1 MPSDVWKV
9 FDLPKASMD
18 YRGCAPKVC
27 RHGKRGVAPDQIRS
41 IAGRSKTF
49 RTSGEAKPQRHVMTS
64 STVGIAPTKTMNKTP
79 LPWSLWFRQI
89 RAIFRLEIEKNFLG
103 RRSILLYLL
112 ALLPIVPL
120 ALLAPFT
127 PPGREWLD
135 FNQYSMIFAIFYGGL
150 ILRTVV
156 FFGCAWIFMNLFRG
170 DLVDRSLHFYFLSP
184 VRREILVV
192 GKYLSGLVTSIILFT
207 GATVICMLLL
217 YFPHFPSESSRFF
230 FDGPG
235 LGQLLT
241 YAGITILACIG
252 YGAFFLVVGLFFRN
266 PIIPAL
272 VLYGWEWL
280 NFLLPPLLKKV
291 SVIHYLHSLTPVP
304 VSEGPFAVVAEPT
317 PAWIAVPSLIVV
329 TILVLVVASYRIR
342 RMEIN
347 YGSD

>member
-1 MPSDVWKV
+1 
-9 FDLPKASMD
+9 
-18 YRGCAPKVC
+18 
-27 RHGKRGVAPDQIRS
+27 
-41 IAGRSKTF
+41 
-49 RTSGEAKPQRHVMTS
+49 
-64 STVGIAPTKTMNKTP
+64 
-79 LPWSLWFRQI
+79 LPWSLWLRQI

-112 ALLPIVPL
+112 ALLPILPL

-127 PPGREWLD
+127 PPGREWQD
-135 FNQYSMIFAIFYGGL
+135 FAQYSMIFAAFYGGL

-170 DLVDRSLHFYFLSP
+170 EIVDRSLHFYFLSP
-184 VRREILVV
+184 VRREVLVV
-192 GKYLSGLVTSIILFT
+192 GKYFSGLVTSIVLFT
-207 GATVICMLLL
+207 GTTVISMLLL
-217 YFPHFPSESSRFF
+217 YFPHFYAESGRFF

-280 NFLLPPLLKKV
+280 NFLLPPLLKKI
-291 SVIHYLHSLTPVP
+291 SVIHYLQSLTPVP
-304 VSEGPFAVVAEPT
+304 MSEGPFAVVAEPT
-317 PAWIAVPSLIVV
+317 PAWIAVPSLVIV
-329 TILVLVVASYRIR
+329 TILVLIAASYRIR
-342 RMEIN
+342 HMEIR

>member
-1 MPSDVWKV
+1 M
-9 FDLPKASMD
+9 
-18 YRGCAPKVC
+18 
-27 RHGKRGVAPDQIRS
+27 
-41 IAGRSKTF
+41 
-49 RTSGEAKPQRHVMTS
+49 S
-64 STVGIAPTKTMNKTP
+64 STVNIASKKIEKQP
-79 LPWSLWFRQI
+79 LPWSLWLRQI

-112 ALLPIVPL
+112 ALLPILPL

-127 PPGREWLD
+127 PPGREWQD
-135 FNQYSMIFAIFYGGL
+135 FAQYNMIFAAFYGGL

-170 DLVDRSLHFYFLSP
+170 EIVDRSLHFYFLSP
-184 VRREILVV
+184 VRREVLVV
-192 GKYLSGLVTSIILFT
+192 GKYFSGLVTSIVLFT
-207 GATVICMLLL
+207 GTTVISMLLL
-217 YFPHFPSESSRFF
+217 YFPHFYAESGRFF

-280 NFLLPPLLKKV
+280 NFLLPPLLKKI
-291 SVIHYLHSLTPVP
+291 SVIHYLQSLTPVP
-304 VSEGPFAVVAEPT
+304 MSEGPFAVVAEPT
-317 PAWIAVPSLIVV
+317 PAWIAVPSLVIV
-329 TILVLVVASYRIR
+329 TILVLIAASYRIR
-342 RMEIN
+342 HMEIR